1 MNKLRHFTEKYY
13 FLFLFIYILFLP
25 IAHTA
30 SIQSIALA
38 LFVIFFLL
46 FEYKNLRW
54 QSILTQK
61 KILFIFSGFFILAL
75 ISLWFTPDVVETLK
89 EIKKELLKNFIIM
102 AIFFYFTLRQ
112 DNINLQKILYI
123 IFISLTFHT
132 LYNIY
137 TWIDHGGLPFR
148 AGGFLDNG
156 GGERFGIWA
165 TYALAF
171 SITLF
176 FTYSKKIAI
185 LCFLISLLSII
196 ANNTRATYVAV
207 ILIALTFFTLF
218 MNNKKSKF
226 LFIGILLV
234 IFSLFYEFSDSLS
247 SRYNIKNTISK
258 TQMLLELKPFE
269 FDKFEKEYGIDYSIS
284 ARLAM
289 WKSVILYRTQ
299 EPFIPQG
306 YGRFVYGKGIQNNF
320 KHEPENIPFDAYAQT
335 HNDFFGFLYGLGLFG
350 LILFI
355 YFLYLHLKISYFI
368 LRNTQN
374 KLHKTFTT
382 FTFFGLIGFIG
393 SIMFGSFFGDTEA
406 KLFYCL
412 YGILLGIY
420 YKETH
425 ENHIS
430 TSA

>member
-30 SIQSIALA
+30 SVQAISLA

-54 QSILTQK
+54 KAILIQK
-61 KILFIFSGFFILAL
+61 KILFIFSGFLVLAL

-89 EIKKELLKNFIIM
+89 EIKKELLKNFIVM
-102 AIFFYFTLRQ
+102 ALFFYFTLRQ
-112 DNINLQKILYI
+112 DNISLEKILYI
-123 IFISLTFHT
+123 FFFSLTFHT

-137 TWIDHGGLPFR
+137 TWITHGGFPFR
-148 AGGFLDNG
+148 AGGLLDNG

-171 SITLF
+171 SIALF
-176 FTYSKKIAI
+176 FTHYKKIATI
-185 LCFLISLLSII
+185 CFLTSLLSIV

-207 ILIALTFFTLF
+207 IFMVMAFFTLF
-218 MNNKKSKF
+218 IQNKKTKF
-226 LFIGILLV
+226 LFIGIFL
-234 IFSLFYEFSDSLS
+234 IAFALFYEFSDCLS
-247 SRYNIKNTISK
+247 NRYNIKNTISK

-289 WKSVILYRTQ
+289 WKSVILYRAQ

-335 HNDFFGFLYGLGLFG
+335 HNDFFGFFYGLGLFG
-350 LILFI
+350 LILFV

-368 LRNTQN
+368 VRNTQST
-374 KLHKTFTT
+374 LHKTFAT
-382 FTFFGLIGFIG
+382 FTFFGVIGFIG
-393 SIMFGSFFGDTEA
+393 SIMFGSFFGDSEA

-412 YGILLGIY
+412 YGILLGIH

-425 ENHIS
+425 ENLPS